1 MSSPRYVSDSGETM
15 AASGV
20 GTLGTMTMDGSSF
33 TTLLS
38 FPWAVRREAPH
49 RATNTA

>member
-1 MSSPRYVSDSGETM
+1 MSNPRYVSDSDEIM

-20 GTLGTMTMDGSSF
+20 GTLGTMTTVRSSF

-38 FPWAVRREAPH
+38 FPGR
-49 RATNTA
+49 